1 MGENEKA
8 LQFYQKHGFYQI
20 GTHYFVMGQEKKQI
34 MCYEKTYSHI
44 YPLF

>member
-20 GTHYFVMGQEKKQI
+20 GTHYFVMGQEKQTDYVLGKD
-34 MCYEKTYSHI
+34 
-44 YPLF
+44 L